1 MEKQLKYQE
10 RLLQSDQE
18 KVQEDVQFQVE
29 QAKLQLDADLL
40 ATKQSLADS
49 EKELNNLKSSYP
61 LNPSHIIKVKGT
73 VSELK
78 KGIEELVA
86 LQKELF

>member
-1 MEKQLKYQE
+1 MEKSLKYQE

-40 ATKQSLADS
+40 ATKQSLADY
-49 EKELNNLKSSYP
+49 EKELTGSLSVFPLDAKRIIGLKGK
-61 LNPSHIIKVKGT
+61 IADAKAGVK
-73 VSELK
+73 ELEILK
-78 KGIEELVA
+78 
-86 LQKELF
+86 KELF